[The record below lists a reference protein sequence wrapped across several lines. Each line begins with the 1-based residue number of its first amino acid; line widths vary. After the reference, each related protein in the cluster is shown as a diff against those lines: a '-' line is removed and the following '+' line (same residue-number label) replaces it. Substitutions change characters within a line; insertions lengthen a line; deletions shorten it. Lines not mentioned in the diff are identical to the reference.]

1 MKPQAFDMNGSGGFS
16 FCLKAMM
23 ESILVNIQ
31 DFTINISDGVCDR
44 ACFYLQDVLVCF

>member
-1 MKPQAFDMNGSGGFS
+1 MKPQAFDMNGSDGVS

-31 DFTINISDGVCDR
+31 DFSINISDGIYSR